1 MIVAAVLALVLMVLD
16 HRGDHVAGIR
26 STLATTITPVLYIA
40 SLPTSLYGWF
50 TDTVASRAELQ
61 RENEQLK
68 HEQFSYRTQLQR
80 LTALEAENARLRGL
94 LSSARKTRGKRM
106 IAEVINVDLEPT
118 EQQVLINKGSNDG
131 VYVGQAVLD
140 AFGVLGQ
147 VTEVA
152 ASTARV
158 LLLTDSRHA
167 IPVRV
172 ERTGF
177 NAIAEGTGAMNRLRL
192 NFVPNTTDIREG
204 DLLVSSGLGERFPD
218 GYPVGQIEVIK
229 RDTGEAYA
237 EIDVV
242 TAARMERS
250 GEVLL
255 LWPPQTW
262 QPSSDSALPNR
273 DQPAGSSSALV
284 PAGGNTGSVPTA
296 VPTNAPTSTPKSTT
310 PATTTPSTKIP
321 ATTPAKTTPTTTTPA
336 TTTPTS
342 TEGAAA

>member
-1 MIVAAVLALVLMVLD
+1 LLVAVASALVLMVLD

-26 STLATTITPVLYIA
+26 AGLATSVTPVMYVA
-40 SLPTSLYGWF
+40 SVPSSFYAWF
-50 TDTVASRAELQ
+50 TGSIAARAELQ

-94 LSSARKTRGKRM
+94 LASSRKTRGKRM
-106 IAEVINVDLEPT
+106 IAEVISVDLEPT
-118 EQQVLINKGSNDG
+118 EQQVLVNKGSQHG
-131 VYVGQAVLD
+131 IYEGQAVLD

-152 ASTARV
+152 VTTARV

-192 NFVPNTTDIREG
+192 NFVPNSTDVREG

-218 GYPVGQIEVIK
+218 GYPVGQIETIR
-229 RDTGEAYA
+229 RDSGEAYA

-255 LWPPQTW
+255 LWPPQSW
-262 QPSSDSALPNR
+262 QP
-273 DQPAGSSSALV
+273 
-284 PAGGNTGSVPTA
+284 
-296 VPTNAPTSTPKSTT
+296 APVSEITP
-310 PATTTPSTKIP
+310 
-321 ATTPAKTTPTTTTPA
+321 
-336 TTTPTS
+336 
-342 TEGAAA
+342 

>member
-50 TDTVASRAELQ
+50 TDTVVSRAELQ

-273 DQPAGSSSALV
+273 DQPAGPSSAV
-284 PAGGNTGSVPTA
+284 APAGSHTGSVPA
-296 VPTNAPTSTPKSTT
+296 AAPTNAPTSTPKSTT
-310 PATTTPSTKIP
+310 PAS
-321 ATTPAKTTPTTTTPA
+321 TTPTTTTPA

>member
-1 MIVAAVLALVLMVLD
+1 MALALVLMVLD
-16 HRGDHVAGIR
+16 HRGDHVSGIR
-26 STLATTITPVLYIA
+26 SALATAITPVLYVA
-40 SLPTSLYGWF
+40 SVPTSLYNWF

-131 VYVGQAVLD
+131 VYEGQVVLD

-152 ASTARV
+152 ATTARV

-218 GYPVGQIEVIK
+218 GYPVGQIEVIR

-250 GEVLL
+250 GEVML

-262 QPSSDSALPNR
+262 QPTSSDSVTPGAIPESTPASAPESAPPSNLPA
-273 DQPAGSSSALV
+273 QV
-284 PAGGNTGSVPTA
+284 PANSKPQNK
-296 VPTNAPTSTPKSTT
+296 PLTPE
-310 PATTTPSTKIP
+310 KIP
-321 ATTPAKTTPTTTTPA
+321 APEKTPNTPVPTPANQPVV
-336 TTTPTS
+336 
-342 TEGAAA
+342 GAAA

>member
-1 MIVAAVLALVLMVLD
+1 MLVAAALALLLMVLD

-26 STLATTITPVLYIA
+26 SALATSITPVFYVA
-40 SLPTSLYGWF
+40 SVPTSLYNWF
-50 TDTVASRAELQ
+50 TQTVASRAEMQ

-68 HEQFSYRTQLQR
+68 QEQFSYRTQLQR

-118 EQQVLINKGSNDG
+118 EQQVLVNKGSQDG
-131 VYVGQAVLD
+131 IYEGQAVLD

-147 VTEVA
+147 VIEVA
-152 ASTARV
+152 ATTSRV

-167 IPVRV
+167 IPVRI

-218 GYPVGQIEVIK
+218 GYPVGQIEAIR

-250 GEVLL
+250 GEVML

-262 QPSSDSALPNR
+262 QPASSEAGVAPSSASDKPAITPATGPANSPAGNPAINPANTPATPASTAPASAPAKPKPSS
-273 DQPAGSSSALV
+273 PAGSI
-284 PAGGNTGSVPTA
+284 G
-296 VPTNAPTSTPKSTT
+296 
-310 PATTTPSTKIP
+310 
-321 ATTPAKTTPTTTTPA
+321 
-336 TTTPTS
+336 
-342 TEGAAA
+342 EAAR

>member
-1 MIVAAVLALVLMVLD
+1 MALALVLMVLD
-16 HRGDHVAGIR
+16 HRGDHVSGIR
-26 STLATTITPVLYIA
+26 SALATAITPVLYVA
-40 SLPTSLYGWF
+40 SVPTSLYNWF

-118 EQQVLINKGSNDG
+118 EQQVLINKGGNDG
-131 VYVGQAVLD
+131 VYEGQVVLD

-152 ASTARV
+152 ATTARV

-218 GYPVGQIEVIK
+218 GYPVGQIEVIR

-250 GEVLL
+250 GEIML

-262 QPSSDSALPNR
+262 QPSGTESVVPGASLNTPTTTPAPTSDSAPARNNPPN
-273 DQPAGSSSALV
+273 QPQNTPQNASPNKPLV
-284 PAGGNTGSVPTA
+284 PDK
-296 VPTNAPTSTPKSTT
+296 APAKPV
-310 PATTTPSTKIP
+310 P
-321 ATTPAKTTPTTTTPA
+321 ATTPTTQPVV
-336 TTTPTS
+336 
-342 TEGAAA
+342 GAAA

>member
-40 SLPTSLYGWF
+40 SVPTSLYGWF

-106 IAEVINVDLEPT
+106 IAEVINVDLEAT

-262 QPSSDSALPNR
+262 QPSSDNSLSVPGR
-273 DQPAGSSSALV
+273 DASGSGTEQAPATV
-284 PAGGNTGSVPTA
+284 PAPTPSTPSTKKPA
-296 VPTNAPTSTPKSTT
+296 NSTPASNAPASNAPTTT
-310 PATTTPSTKIP
+310 VPATTAPATTTT
-321 ATTPAKTTPTTTTPA
+321 A
-336 TTTPTS
+336 S
-342 TEGAAA
+342 TEGAAG

>member
-1 MIVAAVLALVLMVLD
+1 MIVAVVLALVLMVLD

-26 STLATTITPVLYIA
+26 TTLATTITPVLYIA
-40 SLPTSLYGWF
+40 SLPTSLYDWF

-284 PAGGNTGSVPTA
+284 PAGSNTGSVPTA

-310 PATTTPSTKIP
+310 PATTTPSTKTP
-321 ATTPAKTTPTTTTPA
+321 ATTPAKTPPTTTTPTA
-336 TTTPTS
+336 

>member
-26 STLATTITPVLYIA
+26 STLATTVTPVLYIA

-262 QPSSDSALPNR
+262 QPSSDSALPAR
-273 DQPAGSSSALV
+273 DQSAEPSSAEE
-284 PAGGNTGSVPTA
+284 PAALP
-296 VPTNAPTSTPKSTT
+296 PPKSTIPAAPSPAAT
-310 PATTTPSTKIP
+310 SPATTSPAATAPVKTPE
-321 ATTPAKTTPTTTTPA
+321 KTTPTA
-336 TTTPTS
+336 

>member
-1 MIVAAVLALVLMVLD
+1 MKSLFTRGPAQGIRLIVAAVLALVLMVLD

-273 DQPAGSSSALV
+273 DQPAGPSSAVV
-284 PAGGNTGSVPTA
+284 PAGSHTGSVPA
-296 VPTNAPTSTPKSTT
+296 AAPTNAPTSTPKSTT
-310 PATTTPSTKIP
+310 PAS
-321 ATTPAKTTPTTTTPA
+321 TTPA

>member
-1 MIVAAVLALVLMVLD
+1 MMLSLALMVLD
-16 HRGDHVAGIR
+16 HRGDHVHGIR
-26 STLATTITPVLYIA
+26 SALATVITPVLYVA
-40 SLPTSLYGWF
+40 SVPTSMYDWF
-50 TDTVASRAELQ
+50 TGTIASRAELQ

-68 HEQFSYRTQLQR
+68 QEQFSYRTQLQR

-94 LSSARKTRGKRM
+94 LASARKTRGKRM

-118 EQQVLINKGSNDG
+118 EQQVLINKGSQDG
-131 VYVGQAVLD
+131 VYEGQAVLD

-147 VTEVA
+147 VIEVA
-152 ASTARV
+152 ASTSRV

-218 GYPVGQIEVIK
+218 GYPVGQIEAIR

-237 EIDVV
+237 DIDVV

-262 QPSSDSALPNR
+262 QP
-273 DQPAGSSSALV
+273 PA
-284 PAGGNTGSVPTA
+284 
-296 VPTNAPTSTPKSTT
+296 T
-310 PATTTPSTKIP
+310 PAEIGK
-321 ATTPAKTTPTTTTPA
+321 
-336 TTTPTS
+336 
-342 TEGAAA
+342 

>member
-1 MIVAAVLALVLMVLD
+1 MVLD
-16 HRGDHVAGIR
+16 HRGNHVAGIR
-26 STLATTITPVLYIA
+26 AALATTITPVLYLA
-40 SLPTSLYGWF
+40 SAPTAIYGWF
-50 TDTVASRAELQ
+50 TSTVASRAELLQ
-61 RENEQLK
+61 ENEQLK

-106 IAEVINVDLEPT
+106 IAEVINVDLEAT
-118 EQQVLINKGSNDG
+118 EQQVLINKGGNDG
-131 VYVGQAVLD
+131 VYEGQAVLD

-152 ASTARV
+152 ATTSRV

-218 GYPVGQIEVIK
+218 GYPVGQIEVIR

-250 GEVLL
+250 GEVML

-262 QPSSDSALPNR
+262 QPQSTGVAPSPSLSVPAASVQPADTSTTA
-273 DQPAGSSSALV
+273 PAGSAATKPV
-284 PAGGNTGSVPTA
+284 PA
-296 VPTNAPTSTPKSTT
+296 TSTPAVVPNPAATGRPT
-310 PATTTPSTKIP
+310 P
-321 ATTPAKTTPTTTTPA
+321 
-336 TTTPTS
+336 
-342 TEGAAA
+342 